1 MRDLNK
7 NGELILNKNEHGK
20 IKENF
25 LSASLSD
32 KEINLTIKEVYNK
45 FKLLIDPHTAVG
57 VGILKKISIKGN
69 TIVLATAHPAKFP
82 EVVLKQTNLKPEL
95 PQEMDKILTKDE
107 KYQKLSKSLN
117 DIQNYILE
125 RK

>member
-1 MRDLNK
+1 M
-7 NGELILNKNEHGK
+7 
-20 IKENF
+20 
-25 LSASLSD
+25 
-32 KEINLTIKEVYNK
+32 
-45 FKLLIDPHTAVG
+45 
-57 VGILKKISIKGN
+57 
-69 TIVLATAHPAKFP
+69 ATAHPAKFP